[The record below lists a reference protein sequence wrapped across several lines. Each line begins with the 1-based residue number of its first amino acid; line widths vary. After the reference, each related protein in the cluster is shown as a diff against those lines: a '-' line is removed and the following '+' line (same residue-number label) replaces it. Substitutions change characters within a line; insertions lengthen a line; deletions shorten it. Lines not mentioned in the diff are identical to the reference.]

1 MAGKDLVE
9 TAADEPPRPP
19 PPAEPS
25 DGRMDNPRILGDRQ
39 VRAERQLLVDRTQ
52 PERLRP
58 RGGINAQLFA
68 ADHEAAMVG
77 RDGPVQ
83 DMHQGRLASAVVADD
98 PDAFARRDRKI
109 DAVQSP
115 DGAIGFFDAG
125 EVDEKAAVAR
135 HGLSFPE
142 RATPF
147 VSPDEPT
154 SCSP

>member
-19 PPAEPS
+19 APAEPA
-25 DGRMDNPRILGDRQ
+25 DRRMDDPRILGDRQ
-39 VRAERQLLVDRTQ
+39 VRAKRQLLVDRAQ

-58 RGGINAQLFA
+58 RSGIDPHLFA
-68 ADHEAAMVG
+68 ADHEAAVVG

-83 DMHQGRLASAVVADD
+83 DMHQRRLAGAVVADD
-98 PDAFARRDRKI
+98 ADAFPRRDTKI

-115 DGAIGFFDAG
+115 DGAVGFFDAF
-125 EVDEKAAVAR
+125 EVDEKTVAAR
-135 HGLSFPE
+135 HSLSVLQ
-142 RATPF
+142 RATI
-147 VSPDEPT
+147 SSRRTKST